1 MVMSMTG
8 YGRAEIENNDF
19 RAAIEARS
27 VNHRFLDINV
37 KYNGNPMPMD
47 DRICEIIKKRFGRG
61 SFDISLALSSDKAEY
76 FVELDSNLLV
86 GYMETFSKLK
96 EKYNLTGDPSLV
108 DILQIKDV
116 FIKKD
121 KHKDVEKFWPTVKE
135 ALDVAL
141 DRLTGMRE
149 KEGAHIVED
158 AGRRFAE
165 IAGFLDQIRALGE
178 SSTDERF
185 KILKARIEKLTKD
198 KALDPN
204 RIAQEAAMIADKS
217 DITEEVTR
225 LESHISQAKELLGS
239 DDLIGRKLEFL
250 LQEINREANTI
261 GSKSSSPQITRIVI
275 TIKSE
280 LEKIREQA
288 QNME

>member
-8 YGRAEIENNDF
+8 YGRAEIENEEF
-19 RAAIEARS
+19 CATIEARS
-27 VNHRFLDINV
+27 VNHRFLDMNI
-37 KYNGNPMPMD
+37 KYNGNSIPVD
-47 DRICEIIKKRFGRG
+47 DRIGEIIKRRFGRG
-61 SFDISLALSSDKAEY
+61 SFDVSIALSSDKAEY

-121 KHKDVEKFWPTVKE
+121 KHKDVEKFWPTIQE
-135 ALDVAL
+135 ALDKAL
-141 DRLTGMRE
+141 DGLESMRK

-158 AGRRFAE
+158 AGKRFTE
-165 IAGFLDQIRALGE
+165 IAEHLNEVKLIGE
-178 SSTDERF
+178 NSTDERY
-185 KILKARIEKLTKD
+185 KILKARIEKLTKE
-198 KALDPN
+198 KALDPD
-204 RIAQEAAMIADKS
+204 RIAQEAAMIADKG

-225 LESHISQAKELLGS
+225 LESHINQAGELLAS
-239 DDLIGRKLEFL
+239 DGLVGRKLEFL

-261 GSKSSSPQITRIVI
+261 GSKSSSPENHPYCDHY
-275 TIKSE
+275 K
-280 LEKIREQA
+280 K
-288 QNME
+288 